1 MLLST
6 AAAAQ
11 ETRGRQPQ
19 EASPRVPGAFTPP
32 AGMCRLWIEGVPASQ
47 QPAPTDCAH
56 AIRNRPP
63 NANVLF
69 GPPLRSES
77 MEMEP
82 FARRSGKLPIRQLAP
97 GSRSSARGREEV
109 RDEPRRDEPRARPT
123 DSTAKPA
130 PRKPERPQ

>member
-1 MLLST
+1 MLLTS

-19 EASPRVPGAFTPP
+19 EPSPRVPGAFTPP

-69 GPPLRSES
+69 GPPLRSEA
-77 MEMEP
+77 MELEP
-82 FARRSGKLPIRQLAP
+82 FARRSGKMPIRQLAP
-97 GSRSSARGREEV
+97 GSRSSTRGR
-109 RDEPRRDEPRARPT
+109 DEARDEPRARST